1 MTITTPSRTDLLD
14 TTDDASFAVEYRS
27 TLAREFAVAIALI
40 EIEERTAQVIQAT
53 GTSAHLDL
61 TQAQITTDP
70 VAALLHACRTLL
82 ADNDDAER
90 ALRTIDDFTRPELLR
105 IRRITI
111 DPAPLAITLTG
122 LVKTWTAGTPHGA
135 ETLLRRAI
143 NQVTAPITAR

>member
-1 MTITTPSRTDLLD
+1 MTITTPCRTALLD
-14 TTDDASFAVEYRS
+14 TTDDASFTVEYQA

-61 TQAQITTDP
+61 TQERIETDP
-70 VAALLHACRTLL
+70 VAALLHVCGILL
-82 ADNDDAER
+82 TGNDDVER
-90 ALRTIDDFTRPELLR
+90 ALRAINDLTRPELLR
-105 IRRITI
+105 LRRIHI

-122 LVKTWTAGTPHGA
+122 LVKTWNAGSPHGA

-143 NQVTAPITAR
+143 KQITT